1 MEKIKKDRTDQ
12 LLQWDRKHLIHPMS
26 PLGTTRGI
34 VFDTA
39 EGIILRD
46 TQGKEYI
53 DSSSQLVNVN
63 IGHGRKE
70 VVEAIMEQLGKLQY
84 TTTYWGFT
92 NTAAVLCA
100 KKLAEITPPGLK
112 HFFFTSGGSESV
124 ETAFKIARNYW
135 HAKKPEKNKII
146 SLYHSFH
153 GVSFGTLSATS
164 LGMGRLWKSYGPLV
178 PGFLHIPS
186 YYCYRCAF
194 GLEYPGCQIK
204 CAAFLAE
211 TIEHAGKDS
220 VAAFIAEPVQGS
232 VGMISPPPEYWP
244 MVRKICSEM
253 EVLLIA
259 DEVMSGFGRTGK
271 LFAVGHWD
279 VVPDIMAMAKGI
291 TSGYIPFGAVAL
303 RDGVYDE
310 LQSRGTPFLHGF
322 TYSGHPVASA
332 AAVKD
337 MEIIVEEKLP
347 ENAARMGRY
356 ILNRLKAEFLP
367 LPSVGDVNGLGLMIG
382 IEYVEDKKTRAIHPR
397 VLELSQEI
405 QDRALKDGLFLRV
418 YGSRVTLSPP
428 LIITQEEA
436 DRILRILKPILTDLP
451 KMFANR

>member
-1 MEKIKKDRTDQ
+1 MKKDRTDQ
-12 LLQWDRKHLIHPMS
+12 LLQWDRRHLIHSMS
-26 PLGTTRGI
+26 PLGATRGI
-34 VFDTA
+34 VFEAA
-39 EGIILRD
+39 EGVVLRD
-46 TQGKEYI
+46 TEGKEYI

-70 VVEAIMEQLGKLQY
+70 VIEAIVEQLGDLQY

-92 NTAAVLCA
+92 NTAAILCA

-135 HAKKPEKNKII
+135 HGKKPEKCKII

-194 GLEYPGCQIK
+194 GLEYPKCQIK
-204 CAAFLAE
+204 CAGFLAE
-211 TIEHAGKDS
+211 TIEQEGKES

-244 MVRKICSEM
+244 MVRKICSQM
-253 EVLLIA
+253 GVLLIA

-271 LFAVGHWD
+271 LFAVEHWD
-279 VVPDIMAMAKGI
+279 VVPDIMTMAKGI
-291 TSGYIPFGAVAL
+291 TSGYIPFGAV
-303 RDGVYDE
+303 GISEEIYEE

-332 AAVKD
+332 AAIKD
-337 MEIIVEEKLP
+337 MEIIVGEKLAD
-347 ENAARMGRY
+347 NAARMGQY
-356 ILNRLKAEFLP
+356 ALDRLREEFLP
-367 LPSVGDVNGLGLMIG
+367 LPSVGDINGLGLMIG
-382 IEYVEDKKTRAIHPR
+382 IEYVEDKKTKAVHQK
-397 VLELSQEI
+397 VWDLSQKI
-405 QDRALKDGLFLRV
+405 QDRALKEGLFLRV

-428 LIITQEEA
+428 LIITKEQM
-436 DRILRILKPILTDLP
+436 DKILAILKPIVAEIP
-451 KMFANR
+451 EMA

>member
-1 MEKIKKDRTDQ
+1 MKKGKTEE
-12 LLQWDRKHLIHPMS
+12 LLQWDRDHLIHSMWPM
-26 PLGTTRGI
+26 GTTRGM

-39 EGIILRD
+39 EGVIIRD
-46 TQGKEYI
+46 TEGKEYI

-70 VVEAIMEQLGKLQY
+70 VIQAIVEQLGKLQY

-135 HAKKPEKNKII
+135 HANKPEKNKII

-186 YYCYRCAF
+186 YYCYRCGF
-194 GLEYPGCQIK
+194 GLEYPGCRVK
-204 CAAFLAE
+204 CASFLAE
-211 TIEHAGKDS
+211 TIEHEGRDS

-232 VGMISPPPEYWP
+232 AGMISPPREYWP

-253 EVLLIA
+253 GVLLIA

-271 LFAVGHWD
+271 LFAVENWD
-279 VVPDIMAMAKGI
+279 VIPDIMTMAKGI
-291 TSGYIPFGAVAL
+291 TSGYIPFGAVAI
-303 RDGVYDE
+303 REEIYQE
-310 LQSRGTPFLHGF
+310 LQSRQTPFFHGF
-322 TYSGHPVASA
+322 TYSGHAVA
-332 AAVKD
+332 AAAAIKD
-337 MEIIVEEKLP
+337 MEIIVGEKLAD
-347 ENAARMGRY
+347 NAAQMGQYALR
-356 ILNRLKAEFLP
+356 RLQEEFLP

-382 IEYVEDKKTRAIHPR
+382 IEYVEDKKTKAIPKK
-397 VLELSQEI
+397 VWEISQKI

-418 YGSRVTLSPP
+418 FGSRITLSPP
-428 LIITQEEA
+428 LIVNQKQM
-436 DRILRILKPILTDLP
+436 DKILAILKPIVAEIP
-451 KMFANR
+451 EMA

>member
-1 MEKIKKDRTDQ
+1 MKRAKTDE
-12 LLQWDRKHLIHPMS
+12 LLQWDRDHLIHPMS
-26 PLGTTRGI
+26 PIGSTRGI
-34 VFDTA
+34 VFETA

-46 TQGKEYI
+46 TEGREYI

-70 VVEAIMEQLGKLQY
+70 VIEAIVEQLGKLQY

-92 NTAAVLCA
+92 NTATILCA

-135 HAKKPEKNKII
+135 HAKKPEKHKIL

-164 LGMGRLWKSYGPLV
+164 LGMGRLGKSFGPLV

-194 GLEYPGCQIK
+194 GLEYPRCQIK
-204 CAAFLAE
+204 CADFLAE
-211 TIEHAGKDS
+211 TIANEGQDS

-244 MVRKICSEM
+244 KVRKICSEM
-253 EVLLIA
+253 GILLIA

-271 LFAVGHWD
+271 LFGVENWE
-279 VVPDIMAMAKGI
+279 VIPDIMTMAKGI
-291 TSGYIPFGAVAL
+291 TSGYIPFGAVAI
-303 RDGVYDE
+303 REEIYQE
-310 LQSRGTPFLHGF
+310 LKNRQTPFFHGF
-322 TYSGHPVASA
+322 TYSGHPVGSA
-332 AAVKD
+332 AAIKD
-337 MEIIVEEKLP
+337 MEIIVKEKLAD
-347 ENAARMGRY
+347 NAAQMGQY
-356 ILNRLKAEFLP
+356 ALHRLQEEFLP
-367 LPSVGDVNGLGLMIG
+367 LPWVGAVNGLGLMIG
-382 IEYVEDKKTRAIHPR
+382 IEYVEDKKTKAISKK
-397 VLELSQEI
+397 VLAISQKI
-405 QDRALKDGLFLRV
+405 QDRALQEGLFLRV
-418 YGSRVTLSPP
+418 FGNRVTLSPP
-428 LIITQEEA
+428 LIINKEQM
-436 DRILRILKPILTDLP
+436 DKILDILKPILTDLP
-451 KMFANR
+451 NLV

>member
-1 MEKIKKDRTDQ
+1 MKRAKTDE
-12 LLQWDRKHLIHPMS
+12 LLQWDRDHLIHPMS
-26 PLGTTRGI
+26 PIGSTRGI

-46 TQGKEYI
+46 TEGKEYI

-70 VVEAIMEQLGKLQY
+70 VIEAIGEQLGKLQY
-84 TTTYWGFT
+84 TTIYWGFT
-92 NTAAVLCA
+92 NTATILCA

-135 HAKKPEKNKII
+135 HAQKPEKHKIL

-153 GVSFGTLSATS
+153 GVSFGTLSATN
-164 LGMGRLWKSYGPLV
+164 LGMGRLGKSFGPLV

-204 CAAFLAE
+204 CADFLAE
-211 TIEHAGKDS
+211 TIANEGQDS

-244 MVRKICSEM
+244 KVRKICSEM
-253 EVLLIA
+253 GILLIA

-271 LFAVGHWD
+271 LFGVENWE
-279 VVPDIMAMAKGI
+279 VIPDIMTMAKGI
-291 TSGYIPFGAVAL
+291 TSGYIPFGAVAI
-303 RDGVYDE
+303 RDEIYQE
-310 LQSRGTPFLHGF
+310 LQNRPTPFFHGF
-322 TYSGHPVASA
+322 TYSGHPVGSA
-332 AAVKD
+332 AAVAD
-337 MEIIVEEKLP
+337 MEIIVKEKLAD
-347 ENAARMGRY
+347 NAARLGQHA
-356 ILNRLKAEFLP
+356 LQRLQEEFLP
-367 LPSVGDVNGLGLMIG
+367 LPWVGAVNGLGLMIG
-382 IEYVEDKKTRAIHPR
+382 IEYVEDKKTKAIPKK
-397 VLELSQEI
+397 VLAISQKI
-405 QDRALKDGLFLRV
+405 QERALQEGLFLRV
-418 YGSRVTLSPP
+418 FGNRVTLSPP
-428 LIITQEEA
+428 LIINKEQV
-436 DRILRILKPILTDLP
+436 DKILDILKPILADLP
-451 KMFANR
+451 HMG

>member
-1 MEKIKKDRTDQ
+1 MKRAKTDE
-12 LLQWDRKHLIHPMS
+12 LLQWDRDHLIHPMS
-26 PLGTTRGI
+26 PIGSTRGI
-34 VFDTA
+34 VFETA

-46 TQGKEYI
+46 TEGREYI

-70 VVEAIMEQLGKLQY
+70 VIEAIVEQLGKLQY

-92 NTAAVLCA
+92 NTATILCA

-135 HAKKPEKNKII
+135 HAKKPEKHKIL

-164 LGMGRLWKSYGPLV
+164 LGMGRLGKSFGPLV

-204 CAAFLAE
+204 CADFLAE
-211 TIEHAGKDS
+211 TIANEGQDS

-244 MVRKICSEM
+244 KVRKICSEM
-253 EVLLIA
+253 GILLIA

-271 LFAVGHWD
+271 LFGVENWE
-279 VVPDIMAMAKGI
+279 VIPDIMTMAKGI
-291 TSGYIPFGAVAL
+291 TSGYIPFGAVAI
-303 RDGVYDE
+303 REEIYQE
-310 LQSRGTPFLHGF
+310 LKNRQTPFFHGF
-322 TYSGHPVASA
+322 TYSGHPVGSA
-332 AAVKD
+332 AAIKD
-337 MEIIVEEKLP
+337 MEIIVKEKLAD
-347 ENAARMGRY
+347 NAARMGQY
-356 ILNRLKAEFLP
+356 ALHRLQEEFLP
-367 LPSVGDVNGLGLMIG
+367 LPWVGAVNGLGLMIG
-382 IEYVEDKKTRAIHPR
+382 IEYVEDKKTKAISKK
-397 VLELSQEI
+397 VLAISQKI
-405 QDRALKDGLFLRV
+405 QDRALQEGLFLRV
-418 YGSRVTLSPP
+418 FGNRVTLSPP
-428 LIITQEEA
+428 LIINKEQM
-436 DRILRILKPILTDLP
+436 DKILDILKPILTDLP
-451 KMFANR
+451 NLV